1 MRNSATSHEPV
12 ANEIFFHSRSEIVG
26 RMFHVFMKGDA
37 VYILKSDK
45 VMVKTHLHLD
55 LKQREKNYVLYE
67 QFCNFI
73 KL

>member
-1 MRNSATSHEPV
+1 M
-12 ANEIFFHSRSEIVG
+12 VG

-45 VMVKTHLHLD
+45 IMVEMHLHLV
-55 LKQREKNYVLYE
+55 LKQRDKNYVLYE
-67 QFCNFI
+67 QFCNFV